1 MEKLTDLDKLKIYQ
15 AEYNILI
22 DEIKT
27 LAHCKDLLELEN
39 YTLDEVIKTQNLS
52 KVLIAKIKTQSLNK
66 IDEERVKKLEVI
78 INNIMTII
86 DSVDD
91 ELLRVILRLKI
102 IENKTYR
109 EIGKITNFN
118 FSAVRKKYKNF
129 IKG

>member
-1 MEKLTDLDKLKIYQ
+1 MNKLTDIDKLKIYQ
-15 AEYNILI
+15 AEYNVLV

-27 LAHCKDLLELEN
+27 IAHCKDLLECEN
-39 YTLDEVIKTQNLS
+39 YTLDEIIRTQNLS
-52 KVLIAKIKTQSLNK
+52 KAIITKLKTQNLNQ
-66 IDEERVKKLEVI
+66 IDEERVKKLEVV
-78 INNIMTII
+78 INNIMKII
-86 DSVDD
+86 DSTDD
-91 ELLRVILRLKI
+91 EVLRLILRLKI

>member
-1 MEKLTDLDKLKIYQ
+1 MNKLTDIDKLKIYQ
-15 AEYNILI
+15 AEYNVLV

-27 LAHCKDLLELEN
+27 IAHCKDLLEYEN
-39 YTLDEVIKTQNLS
+39 YTLDEIIRTQNLS
-52 KVLIAKIKTQSLNK
+52 KAIITKLKTQNLNQ
-66 IDEERVKKLEVI
+66 IDEERVKKLEVV
-78 INNIMTII
+78 INNIMKII
-86 DSVDD
+86 DSTDD
-91 ELLRVILRLKI
+91 EVLRLILRLKI